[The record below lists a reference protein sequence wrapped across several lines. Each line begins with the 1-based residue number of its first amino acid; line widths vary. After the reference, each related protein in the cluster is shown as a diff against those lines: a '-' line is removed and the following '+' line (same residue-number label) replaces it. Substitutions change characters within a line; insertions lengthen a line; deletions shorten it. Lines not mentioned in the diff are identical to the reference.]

1 MLYRLYS
8 LGKDGLLFGLPEILE
23 ASDDKEAI
31 EKATQ
36 CADGLYLEVWDRS
49 LACTRFHRH
58 RVRCFDGTG
67 GVSWSDGSL
76 RGSLSLRLCG

>member
-36 CADGLYLEVWDRS
+36 CADGLYLEVWDRRRRIV
-49 LACTRFHRH
+49 AIPAKEK
-58 RVRCFDGTG
+58 
-67 GVSWSDGSL
+67 
-76 RGSLSLRLCG
+76 